1 MTTESQSKEQD
12 TTKLT
17 AMPKEPV
24 IAKNRT
30 LRERLSAAPAA
41 ISAGL
46 IGLVREMVPVVL
58 FFFVA
63 FFLIFFIFK
72 LLSPKYSIDF
82 SAFTKAAVA
91 ALILGKVSLL
101 LNLAQGSRVG
111 THRRA
116 VVVACRTFLYA
127 LVVFALIAAERIFHG
142 VRETG
147 SLQGGISWAIASANL
162 DHFLG
167 LVLLIGL
174 IVGVYLTVQ
183 EIDRAMG
190 ERALFRLFFEPPVD
204 AGRKLTSEHPDPSP
218 TGTSQNGPPKP

>member
-1 MTTESQSKEQD
+1 
-12 TTKLT
+12 
-17 AMPKEPV
+17 
-24 IAKNRT
+24 
-30 LRERLSAAPAA
+30 
-41 ISAGL
+41 
-46 IGLVREMVPVVL
+46 MVPVVL

-82 SAFTKAAVA
+82 SAFTRAAVA

-101 LNLAQGSRVG
+101 LNLTQGTRVG

-116 VVVACRTFLYA
+116 VIVAFRTFLYA

-147 SLQGGISWAIASANL
+147 SLQGGVSRAIASAHL

-174 IVGVYLTVQ
+174 IVGVYLTMQEENYQTLSATGAAEAKELAKVLKSLQ
-183 EIDRAMG
+183 EITEDVSRYFDG
-190 ERALFRLFFEPPVD
+190 PEIRGIQFALNLW
-204 AGRKLTSEHPDPSP
+204 LSP
-218 TGTSQNGPPKP
+218 

>member
-1 MTTESQSKEQD
+1 MTPESQSKEQD
-12 TTKLT
+12 TAKLT

-24 IAKNRT
+24 IVKNRT
-30 LRERLSAAPAA
+30 LRERLSTAPAA

-82 SAFTKAAVA
+82 SAFTRAAVA

-101 LNLAQGSRVG
+101 LNLTQGSRVG

-116 VVVACRTFLYA
+116 VIVAGRTFLYA

-147 SLQGGISWAIASANL
+147 SLQGGISRAIASAHL

-190 ERALFRLFFEPPVD
+190 KRALFRLFFEPPVD
-204 AGRKLTSEHPDPSP
+204 AGRKLASEHPDPSP

>member
-1 MTTESQSKEQD
+1 M
-12 TTKLT
+12 
-17 AMPKEPV
+17 
-24 IAKNRT
+24 AKNRT
-30 LRERLSAAPAA
+30 LRERLSTAPTA

-63 FFLIFFIFK
+63 FFLIFLIFR

-82 SAFTKAAVA
+82 SAFTKAAIA

-101 LNLAQGSRVG
+101 LKMAQGSRVG
-111 THRRA
+111 TQRRA
-116 VVVACRTFLYA
+116 VIVACRTFVYA
-127 LVVFALIAAERIFHG
+127 LVVFALIAGERIFHG

-147 SLQGGISWAIASANL
+147 SLQGGISRAIASAHL

-190 ERALFRLFFEPPVD
+190 KGALFRLFFEPPPVD
-204 AGRKLTSEHPDPSP
+204 ADRQLTSKRPDPSP

>member
-1 MTTESQSKEQD
+1 M
-12 TTKLT
+12 
-17 AMPKEPV
+17 
-24 IAKNRT
+24 AKNRT
-30 LRERLSAAPAA
+30 LRERLSTAPAA

-91 ALILGKVSLL
+91 ALILGKVALL

-116 VVVACRTFLYA
+116 VIVACRTFLYA
-127 LVVFALIAAERIFHG
+127 LVVFALIAGERIFHG

-147 SLQGGISWAIASANL
+147 SLQGGISRAIASAHL
-162 DHFLG
+162 DRFLG
-167 LVLLIGL
+167 LVLLLSL

-190 ERALFRLFFEPPVD
+190 KGALFRLFFEPPPVD
-204 AGRKLTSEHPDPSP
+204 ADRKLTSKRPGPSP
-218 TGTSQNGPPKP
+218 RP

>member
-1 MTTESQSKEQD
+1 
-12 TTKLT
+12 
-17 AMPKEPV
+17 
-24 IAKNRT
+24 
-30 LRERLSAAPAA
+30 
-41 ISAGL
+41 
-46 IGLVREMVPVVL
+46 MVPVVL

-91 ALILGKVSLL
+91 ALILGKVALL

-116 VVVACRTFLYA
+116 VIVACRTFVYG
-127 LVVFALIAAERIFHG
+127 LVVFALIAGERMFHG

-147 SLQGGISWAIASANL
+147 SLQGGVSRAIASANL
-162 DHFLG
+162 DRFLG
-167 LVLLIGL
+167 LVLLLSL

-190 ERALFRLFFEPPVD
+190 KGALFRLFFEPPPVD
-204 AGRKLTSEHPDPSP
+204 PDRKLTSKRPGPSP
-218 TGTSQNGPPKP
+218 RP

>member
-1 MTTESQSKEQD
+1 MSTESQSKEQN

-41 ISAGL
+41 LSAGL

-82 SAFTKAAVA
+82 SAFTKAAIA
-91 ALILGKVSLL
+91 ALILGKVALF
-101 LNLAQGSRVG
+101 LNLTQGTRIG
-111 THRRA
+111 TRRRA
-116 VVVACRTFLYA
+116 VVVAGRTCLYA
-127 LVVFALIAAERIFHG
+127 VVVFALLAIERIF
-142 VRETG
+142 
-147 SLQGGISWAIASANL
+147 
-162 DHFLG
+162 
-167 LVLLIGL
+167 
-174 IVGVYLTVQ
+174 
-183 EIDRAMG
+183 
-190 ERALFRLFFEPPVD
+190 
-204 AGRKLTSEHPDPSP
+204 
-218 TGTSQNGPPKP
+218 

>member
-1 MTTESQSKEQD
+1 M
-12 TTKLT
+12 
-17 AMPKEPV
+17 
-24 IAKNRT
+24 AKNRT
-30 LRERLSAAPAA
+30 LRERLSTAPAA

-91 ALILGKVSLL
+91 ALILGKVALL
-101 LNLAQGSRVG
+101 LNMAQGSRVG

-116 VVVACRTFLYA
+116 VIVAWRTFLYA
-127 LVVFALIAAERIFHG
+127 LVVFTLIAGERIFHG
-142 VRETG
+142 VREAG
-147 SLQGGISWAIASANL
+147 SLQGGISRAIASANL
-162 DHFLG
+162 DRFLG
-167 LVLLIGL
+167 LVLLLSL

-190 ERALFRLFFEPPVD
+190 KGALFRLFFEPPPVD
-204 AGRKLTSEHPDPSP
+204 ADRNVTSKRPGPSP
-218 TGTSQNGPPKP
+218 RP

>member
-1 MTTESQSKEQD
+1 
-12 TTKLT
+12 
-17 AMPKEPV
+17 
-24 IAKNRT
+24 
-30 LRERLSAAPAA
+30 
-41 ISAGL
+41 
-46 IGLVREMVPVVL
+46 MVPVVL

-91 ALILGKVSLL
+91 ALIVGKVSLL
-101 LNLAQGSRVG
+101 LSLAKGSRIG
-111 THRRA
+111 THRLA
-116 VVVACRTFLYA
+116 VIIAWRTLLYA
-127 LVVFALIAAERIFHG
+127 VIVFALIACERIFHG

-147 SLQGGISWAIASANL
+147 SLQGGISQAIASAHL

-167 LVLLIGL
+167 LVLLLSL

-190 ERALFRLFFEPPVD
+190 KGALFRLFFEPPPVD
-204 AGRKLTSEHPDPSP
+204 ADRKLTSKRPGPSP
-218 TGTSQNGPPKP
+218 TGTGQNGPPKP

>member
-1 MTTESQSKEQD
+1 
-12 TTKLT
+12 
-17 AMPKEPV
+17 
-24 IAKNRT
+24 
-30 LRERLSAAPAA
+30 
-41 ISAGL
+41 
-46 IGLVREMVPVVL
+46 MVPVVV

-82 SAFTKAAVA
+82 SAFTRAAVA

-101 LNLAQGSRVG
+101 LNLTQGSRVG
-111 THRRA
+111 TQRRA

-142 VRETG
+142 IRETG
-147 SLQGGISWAIASANL
+147 SLEGGISRAIASAHL

-174 IVGVYLTVQ
+174 VVGVYLTVQ
-183 EIDRAMG
+183 EIDRGMG
-190 ERALFRLFFEPPVD
+190 KGALFRLFFEPPSVD
-204 AGRKLTSEHPDPSP
+204 ADAKMTSKRPDPSS
-218 TGTSQNGPPKP
+218 TVTSQNGPPQP

>member
-1 MTTESQSKEQD
+1 M
-12 TTKLT
+12 
-17 AMPKEPV
+17 
-24 IAKNRT
+24 AKNRT
-30 LRERLSAAPAA
+30 LRERLSTAPAA

-91 ALILGKVSLL
+91 ALILGKVALL
-101 LNLAQGSRVG
+101 LNMAQGSRVG

-116 VVVACRTFLYA
+116 VIVAWRTFLYA
-127 LVVFALIAAERIFHG
+127 LFVFTLIAGERIFHG
-142 VRETG
+142 VREAG
-147 SLQGGISWAIASANL
+147 SLQGGISRAIASANL
-162 DHFLG
+162 DRFLG
-167 LVLLIGL
+167 LVLLLSL

-190 ERALFRLFFEPPVD
+190 KGALFRLFFEPPPVD
-204 AGRKLTSEHPDPSP
+204 ADRNVTSKRPGPSP
-218 TGTSQNGPPKP
+218 RP

>member
-1 MTTESQSKEQD
+1 M
-12 TTKLT
+12 
-17 AMPKEPV
+17 
-24 IAKNRT
+24 AKNRT
-30 LRERLSAAPAA
+30 LRERLSTAPTA
-41 ISAGL
+41 IWAGL
-46 IGLVREMVPVVL
+46 IGLVRELVPVVL

-63 FFLIFFIFK
+63 FFLIFLIFR

-91 ALILGKVSLL
+91 SLILGKVALL

-116 VVVACRTFLYA
+116 VIVACRTFLYV
-127 LVVFALIAAERIFHG
+127 LVVFALIAGERIFHG

-147 SLQGGISWAIASANL
+147 SLQGGISRAIASAHL

-174 IVGVYLTVQ
+174 IVGVYLAVQ

-190 ERALFRLFFEPPVD
+190 KGALFRLFFEPPPVD
-204 AGRKLTSEHPDPSP
+204 ADRQSIGKPPGPSP
-218 TGTSQNGPPKP
+218 TGTSQNGPSKP